1 MNSSTTHDRG
11 ALRGSPPL
19 RRQRLML
26 GRRAPLFYWVAPA
39 LSLIG
44 VFAIYP
50 VAYSIYISFFKYQLT
65 DPSNSQTFIGFGN
78 YLSALADP
86 SFVVAVRNSLVFV
99 VGAVGVELLLGLGLA
114 VLLNRELPGMGIVR
128 SLLIAPLTLTPL
140 VVALMWGALYNV
152 DFGPVSYYIERL
164 GFDLGRGPVGESSL
178 ALASL
183 VVIDVWQWTPLV
195 ALLLFTGLRSQ
206 PPELHDAAQIDGAS
220 PWQRFLH
227 VSLPLLKPTILVA
240 LVIRTMD
247 ALKLFDSVFAIT
259 GGGPGRSTEVVN
271 FYIFKVGLTYFDI
284 GYAAAMSN
292 LLLIIIVVLSALYM
306 RVLRTQGGSS

>member
-1 MNSSTTHDRG
+1 VISSSTTDLACSG
-11 ALRGSPPL
+11 GSAPKRK
-19 RRQRLML
+19 RRFRL
-26 GRRAPLFYWVAPA
+26 GRRSSLAFWVSPA
-39 LSLIG
+39 LILIG

-50 VAYSIYISFFKYQLT
+50 VAYSVFISFFKYKLT
-65 DPSNSQTFIGFGN
+65 DPTKSQTFVGFGN
-78 YLSALADP
+78 YLAAFADP
-86 SFVVAVRNSLVFV
+86 SFIVAVRNSLVFV
-99 VGAVGVELLLGLGLA
+99 VGAVGFELLLGLALA

-140 VVALMWGALYNV
+140 VVALVWGALYNA
-152 DFGPVSYYIERL
+152 DFGPVSYYLKQL
-164 GFDLGRGPVGESSL
+164 GFQLGAGPIGEPSL

-183 VVIDVWQWTPLV
+183 VVIDVWQWTPLM

-206 PPELHDAAQIDGAS
+206 PLELHDAAQIDGAS
-220 PWQRFLH
+220 PWQRFLF

-271 FYIFKVGLTYFDI
+271 YYIFKVGLKYFDI

-292 LLLIIIVVLSALYM
+292 LLLIIIVIMSALYL
-306 RVLRTQGGSS
+306 RALRTSGRAS

>member
-1 MNSSTTHDRG
+1 VISSRTTDLASPRG
-11 ALRGSPPL
+11 NAPE
-19 RRQRLML
+19 RRRRFRLG
-26 GRRAPLFYWVAPA
+26 GRTGLAFWVAPA
-39 LSLIG
+39 LLLVG

-50 VAYSIYISFFKYQLT
+50 VAYSIYISFFKYKLT
-65 DPSNSQTFIGFGN
+65 DPTKSQTFVGFGN

-86 SFVVAVRNSLVFV
+86 SFVVAVRNSLAFV
-99 VGAVGVELLLGLGLA
+99 VGAVGVELLFGLALA
-114 VLLNRELPGMGIVR
+114 VLLNRELPGMALVR
-128 SLLIAPLTLTPL
+128 SILIAPLTLTPL
-140 VVALMWGALYNV
+140 VVALVWGALYNA
-152 DFGPVSYYIERL
+152 DFGPVSYYLKQL
-164 GFDLGRGPVGESSL
+164 GFQLGRGPVGEPSL

-183 VVIDVWQWTPLV
+183 VVIDVWQWTPLM

-220 PWQRFLH
+220 HWQRFLH

-259 GGGPGRSTEVVN
+259 GGGPGRATEVVN
-271 FYIFKVGLTYFDI
+271 YYIFKVGLTYFDI

-292 LLLIIIVVLSALYM
+292 LLLIIIVVLSALYL
-306 RVLRTQGGSS
+306 RVLRTPGGAS